1 MWLHAAS
8 RSGGA
13 NCHRCGS
20 WATRV
25 HSRYERRIADAAV
38 AGRRLVVRL
47 QVSRYFCD
55 APGCE
60 ARTFAEQIPGVSV
73 RHGRRT
79 PHLTR
84 MLVDIGL
91 ALAGRAGSRLAATI
105 GLRAGRNVLLRL
117 VRALPDRLIG
127 AVAVLGVDDFAL
139 RRGHR
144 YGTILIDMDTHRPID
159 VLDDRLADTFAAWLE
174 DHPGVVVVCRDRG
187 CAYAEGARAGAPQA
201 IQVADRWHLWKNL
214 AEQVEKTVAAHHGCV
229 CRAYATPPEEPTGEP
244 SDVATDE
251 PTAVDTAVDTAVVD
265 AANADRRE
273 GSALVVRT
281 KERYAAVQALKAQ
294 GKGIKAIR
302 RELGLAK
309 ETVRKFYRA
318 GSVDELLA
326 TARAGRRSILDPFKP
341 FLHDA
346 WNAGR
351 TRFFDLHR
359 DIVAQGFRGSYAAVR
374 DYLAPFRA
382 QAGRPSSVIV
392 PKVRQITSWLL
403 RHPDRLDVDDHVG
416 LKQVRAA
423 CPELDIATARVAAF
437 AQILTERRGEQLD
450 DWMTTVEADDLP
462 HLHRFVRG
470 LRRDHDAVLNGLTLA
485 HSSGAVEGAVNRIK
499 MIKRQMYGRAKF
511 DLLRARIL
519 HAP

>member
-1 MWLHAAS
+1 M
-8 RSGGA
+8 
-13 NCHRCGS
+13 
-20 WATRV
+20 
-25 HSRYERRIADAAV
+25 
-38 AGRRLVVRL
+38 VRL

-55 APGCE
+55 ASGCA

-105 GLRAGRNVLLRL
+105 GLPAGRNVLLRL

-127 AVAVLGVDDFAL
+127 AVSVLGVDDFAL

-174 DHPGVVVVCRDRG
+174 EHPGVTVVCRDRG
-187 CAYAEGARAGAPQA
+187 GAYAEGARTGAPQA

-214 AEQVEKTVAAHHGCV
+214 AEQVEKTVAAHHGCI
-229 CRAYATPPEEPTGEP
+229 RTAYATPTAE
-244 SDVATDE
+244 AADE
-251 PTAVDTAVDTAVVD
+251 PDAAAAMDAAAVD
-265 AANADRRE
+265 RWE
-273 GSALVVRT
+273 GSAIVART

-318 GSVDELLA
+318 ASVDELLV
-326 TARAGRRSILDPFKP
+326 TARAGRCSILDPFKP

-351 TRFFDLHR
+351 TNVSALYRE
-359 DIVAQGFRGSYAAVR
+359 IVEQGYRGSYATVC
-374 DYLAPFRA
+374 DYLGPFRTQTA
-382 QAGRPSSVIV
+382 PPPAPTV
-392 PKVRQITSWLL
+392 PKVRRITSWLL
-403 RHPDRLDVDDHVG
+403 SHPDHLDTDDQVE

-423 CPELDIATARVAAF
+423 CPELDTTAARVATF
-437 AQILTERRGEQLD
+437 AQILTELRGEELD
-450 DWMTTVEADDLP
+450 AWMTTVEADDLP

-470 LRRDHDAVLNGLTLA
+470 LRADNAAVVNGLTLP
-485 HSSGAVEGAVNRIK
+485 HNSGAVEGAVNRIK
-499 MIKRQMYGRAKF
+499 MMKRQMYGRAKF
-511 DLLRARIL
+511 DLLRKRIL
-519 HAP
+519 HAA